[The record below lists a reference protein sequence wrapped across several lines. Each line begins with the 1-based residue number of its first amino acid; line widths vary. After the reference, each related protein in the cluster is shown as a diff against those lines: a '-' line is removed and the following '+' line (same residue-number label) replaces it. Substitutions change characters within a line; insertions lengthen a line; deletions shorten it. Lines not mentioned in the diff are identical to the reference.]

1 MAELVLGG
9 VMARCME
16 PDALGA
22 VVQSAETRPGRRFTR
37 FFDEAAFDAARQR
50 TSHTGVL
57 DEEAACALCDCV
69 LQAGVSFGGL
79 DVEAR
84 EADEFPARFLELTTI
99 ALDDERAAQKL
110 LDGGVLDRLGAGRH
124 FFGSLPVRVIA
135 RQFTAQ
141 TKEAARRLLR
151 GGWDEDLLN
160 LLESAA
166 LRARQSPEDLLVLV
180 PTWREVVGEAETPE
194 PVLEPRPAAPEV
206 GLLAWLERA
215 RDDHATDLSLIV
227 GQPLMLQGPSG
238 RKVEGPPL
246 RAADVERVLALT
258 LDASH
263 RERFERERAIVSSF
277 AVEGLGRF
285 RLTALVERGVPSLS
299 VRTHFVRPD
308 VSGLSLPPEL
318 LGPLAKVARGLIVIA
333 APAGHGRSTLQ
344 TALLQERARTGDEV
358 VSLEE
363 PIAWPSRTG
372 PVRQLELHDDV
383 GLPSF
388 APIVR
393 TLPRAVVGLDL
404 VDDVASAHLGLELAS
419 EGHLVFVTQ
428 RALSAAAVIHKLASL
443 DEPRGRRRLSESLAA
458 VLSLRLIP
466 PSSGTQ
472 GPPSSPGRF
481 VHAVELLLPSE
492 GLRRHLRA
500 NDTPAPPVLLETEGL
515 TLDDRLLGAV
525 RRQELTRDEAA
536 RWMVD
541 PRRLDE

>member
-9 VMARCME
+9 VTARCME

-22 VVQSAETRPGRRFTR
+22 VVQSAETRPGRRFAR

-69 LQAGVSFGGL
+69 LQAGVAFGGL
-79 DVEAR
+79 DVEPA

-99 ALDDERAAQKL
+99 ALDDERAAQRL
-110 LDGGVLDRLGAGRH
+110 FDGGVLDRLGAGRH

-180 PTWREVVGEAETPE
+180 PTWREARPVDDVVRADERPGAAP
-194 PVLEPRPAAPEV
+194 PPAAAEV
-206 GLLAWLERA
+206 DVLGWLERA
-215 RDDHATDLSLIV
+215 REVQATDLGLIV
-227 GQPLMLQGPSG
+227 GQPPTLHGPFG
-238 RKVEGPPL
+238 RKALDGPPL
-246 RAADVERVLALT
+246 GPGEVDQVLSLV
-258 LDASH
+258 LDAAH
-263 RERFERERAIVSSF
+263 RERLEADRAIVSSF

-299 VRTHFVRPD
+299 VRTHFTRPD
-308 VSGLSLPPEL
+308 AAARGLPPEL
-318 LGPLAKVARGLIVIA
+318 LGPLAKVSRGLVVIC
-333 APAGHGRSTLQ
+333 APAGQGRSTTQ
-344 TALLQERARTGDEV
+344 TALLEARAAAGAEV
-358 VSLEE
+358 VTLEE
-363 PIAWPSRTG
+363 PIAWPGLTG
-372 PVRQLELHDDV
+372 AARQLELHDDV
-383 GLPSF
+383 GLAAF
-388 APIVR
+388 ARMVR
-393 TLPRAVVGLDL
+393 TLPHAVVGLDL
-404 VDDVASAHLGLELAS
+404 VDDAASAYLGLELAS

-428 RALSAAAVIHKLASL
+428 RALSAAAALHKLASL
-443 DEPRGRRRLSESLAA
+443 DVARARRRLSESLSA
-458 VLSLRLIP
+458 VLSLRLVA
-466 PSSGTQ
+466 SQ
-472 GPPSSPGRF
+472 GRF
-481 VHAVELLLPSE
+481 VHAAELLLPSE

-500 NDTPAPPVLLETEGL
+500 NETPAPPVLLETEGL

-525 RRQELTRDEAA
+525 RRQELSRDDAA